1 MNETLFSAASLVA
14 MLGWGMLGLGAW
26 VRTGVLRTRLLALG
40 GRGVPLG
47 LCLLYAGL
55 LITHWGS
62 APGGGFGSLAAVM
75 ALFAVPGKMLGAWVH
90 FLAFDLLVGRWM
102 VDDVLSNGRSR
113 WGLVL
118 SLPLAFLF
126 GPLGLLVHVLT
137 RRAGPR
143 PGPRLNDCSES

>member
-14 MLGWGMLGLGAW
+14 LLGWGCVALGAW
-26 VRTGVLRTRLLALG
+26 VRPGVLHRRLLALG

-102 VDDVLSNGRSR
+102 VDDVLGSGRSR
-113 WGLVL
+113 WGLML
-118 SLPLAFLF
+118 SLPVTFLF
-126 GPLGLLVHVLT
+126 GPLGLLIHVLT
-137 RRAGPR
+137 RRVTPAH
-143 PGPRLNDCSES
+143 